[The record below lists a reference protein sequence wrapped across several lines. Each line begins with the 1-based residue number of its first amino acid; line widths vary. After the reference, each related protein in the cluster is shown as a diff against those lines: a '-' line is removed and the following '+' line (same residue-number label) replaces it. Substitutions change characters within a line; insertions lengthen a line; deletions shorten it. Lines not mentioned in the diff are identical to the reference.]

1 MCEGHDHICHKVN
14 VHSFLK
20 ERRSQSF
27 RLAQFTQW
35 GGAIKKVLIFMISHK
50 LLVKEHLRLTD
61 LPKFTIFCKIFKE
74 IKF

>member
-27 RLAQFTQW
+27 RLAQYTQL
-35 GGAIKKVLIFMISHK
+35 GGAIKKVLTISHK

>member
-35 GGAIKKVLIFMISHK
+35 GGAIKKVLTLNFND
-50 LLVKEHLRLTD
+50 LT
-61 LPKFTIFCKIFKE
+61 
-74 IKF
+74 